1 MITLNNDSL
10 VPCSVLKY
18 SSGFFLSICHD
29 YMNHIYISNKSNV
42 IHNMRSIKYFIFFSK
57 K

>member
-10 VPCSVLKY
+10 VSCSVLKY

-29 YMNHIYISNKSNV
+29 YMNHIYISNKSDV